1 LILSRAKEPI
11 MAKPKKDRAKGKKAV
26 EDLAVKDVATTE
38 AQAVS
43 GGVDG
48 KVSVSDFTIKKTTD
62 KASPILF

>member
-1 LILSRAKEPI
+1 

-26 EDLAVKDVATTE
+26 EDLTVKDVATGE

-43 GGVDG
+43 GGTDG
-48 KVSVSDFTIKKTTD
+48 KVSVSAFTITKTTD